1 MDSAAEDGDGAFHM
15 RLTLELVD
23 TITLGFMGTGRPN
36 TSMYKIL
43 ITACNEFPWQFFYIC
58 YKFNI
63 INA

>member
-43 ITACNEFPWQFFYIC
+43 ITACNEFPWQFF
-58 YKFNI
+58 
-63 INA
+63 

>member
-43 ITACNEFPWQFFYIC
+43 ITACNEFPWQFFLYLL
-58 YKFNI
+58 
-63 INA
+63 